1 LSSRASA
8 LLAAVI
14 LTAACR
20 GGEREIL
27 VTYFNGQQAVS
38 LRYPSGWRTDQA
50 EQDGIWYRYFL
61 APPAAPEGTAAV
73 SVTLLAGPMSSP
85 VEEYAQ
91 SYLAGN
97 EVASSRDEERQGAR
111 GRSWMF
117 ASPDGGTRQRL
128 LLVAL
133 GERFW
138 GLYAQGEAAAFESHR
153 ATIEEIWSSF
163 TLERPELYPEH
174 RFESFGVTL
183 GVPESWRE
191 TRQFSA
197 RGETL
202 LVLFASPALSVQQG
216 QTVHASLTMTV
227 ETLPD
232 GEGLEW
238 YYESTRARLGDNLRV
253 LEHTEW
259 GDGYMD
265 VMRTETSLAVSYIK
279 RFYRVAGDRGLS
291 LAFEG
296 RDDVFW
302 RVDSWADLIASTLQ
316 ITPSAEAHR

>member
-1 LSSRASA
+1 M
-8 LLAAVI
+8 AVI

-20 GGEREIL
+20 SGERETF
-27 VTYFNGQQAVS
+27 VTYFNGQQNVS
-38 LRYPSGWRTDQA
+38 VRYPSGWRTDQA
-50 EQDGIWYRYFL
+50 EQDGIWYRYVL
-61 APPAAPEGTAAV
+61 APPVAPESTAAV

-85 VEEYAQ
+85 VEEYAE

-97 EVASSRDEERQGAR
+97 EVASSRDEERQGAK
-111 GRSWMF
+111 GRSWAF
-117 ASPDGGTRQRL
+117 ASPDGKTRQRL

-138 GLYAQGEAAAFESHR
+138 GLHAQGEAVAFESHR
-153 ATIEEIWSSF
+153 ATVDEIWSSF
-163 TLERPELYPEH
+163 ALERPELYPEH

-191 TRQFSA
+191 TRQFSG
-197 RGETL
+197 RGTL
-202 LVLFASPALSVQQG
+202 LVLFTSPALAVQQG
-216 QTVHASLTMTV
+216 QTVHASLTMTAESV
-227 ETLPD
+227 PD
-232 GEGLEW
+232 GGGLESF
-238 YYESTRARLGDNLRV
+238 YESTRARLGDNLRV

-265 VMRTETSLAVSYIK
+265 VMRSETSLAVSYIK
-279 RFYRVAGDRGLS
+279 RFYRVAGDRGVS

-316 ITPSAEAHR
+316 LTPSPEPAH